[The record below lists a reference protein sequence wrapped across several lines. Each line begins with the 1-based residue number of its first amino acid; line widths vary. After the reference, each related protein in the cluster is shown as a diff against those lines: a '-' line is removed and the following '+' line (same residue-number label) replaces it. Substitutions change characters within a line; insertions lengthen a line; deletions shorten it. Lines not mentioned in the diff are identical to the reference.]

1 MCRTPMKKFYLFLVF
16 LVSTVAIAQE
26 DAWVYFKDK
35 PKAAYYLNAP
45 LEMLSQRALDR
56 RTTQNI
62 ALDMLDVPLESS
74 YVDQIKAAAGIEVKA
89 SSKWLNSLHIRG
101 TAAAINSLKSL
112 SFVDKVDFANK
123 ALNQTNKIVPQSK
136 TKLVSKTKE
145 TKITFA
151 YGTSQNQIE
160 MLKGTLLHQQN
171 FTGSGKIIAVLDSGF
186 PGVNTVSPFARLRSN
201 NQILGG
207 YNFVGRDSNFYAGD
221 THGSYV
227 LSTMGG
233 YKEGALVGTATDA
246 SYYLFITED
255 ANSENPIEES
265 LWVEAA
271 EEADRVGVDIIN
283 TSLGYFDFDNTA
295 YNHTYSQMNG
305 NSTFISKGAEIAF
318 SRGMIVVASAGN
330 SGGTSNPYI
339 AAPADAV
346 SVIAV
351 GAVNATKGLAS
362 FSSIGPSFDNRVKP
376 EVMAQGVNSVLS
388 DERGN
393 IVTANG
399 TSFSSP
405 ILAGMIACLWQALP
419 NKTNREIR
427 DLVIQSADRF
437 NSPTPQY
444 GYGIPD
450 FSTAKTLNVVAFD
463 SPYFGIYPNPVTD
476 VVTVSFP
483 ESVTKGT
490 IVFYSIRGEKVF
502 ERQIND
508 VKDIFSLLSL
518 TKGLYIYKIQAD
530 SYFKTGKIIK
540 Q

>member
-1 MCRTPMKKFYLFLVF
+1 MKQLYVFLIFLVATGAF
-16 LVSTVAIAQE
+16 AQE

-35 PKAAYYLNAP
+35 PSTSYYLNAP
-45 LEMLSQRALDR
+45 LEMLTQRALDR
-56 RTTQNI
+56 RVNQNI
-62 ALDMLDVPLESS
+62 ALDSKDVPIESD
-74 YVDQIKAAAGIEVKA
+74 YVNQVKA
-89 SSKWLNSLHIRG
+89 SLGIQVKAQSKWLNALHIRG
-101 TAAAINSLKSL
+101 SAADINALKSK
-112 SFVDKVDFANK
+112 SFVDKIDFANK
-123 ALNQTNKIVPQSK
+123 TLNQANKLVKQYKTKVASK
-136 TKLVSKTKE
+136 TKDA
-145 TKITFA
+145 KITFA

-160 MLKGTLLHQQN
+160 MLKGTVLHQQN
-171 FTGSGKIIAVLDSGF
+171 FTGSGKIIAVLDGGF
-186 PGVNTVSPFARLRSN
+186 PGVNTVLPFARLRNN

-207 YNFVGRDSNFYAGD
+207 YNYVGRDPNFYTGD

-233 YKEGALVGTATDA
+233 YKEGELVGTAPDA

-255 ANSENPIEES
+255 GANENPIEES

-271 EEADRVGVDIIN
+271 EEADRLGVDIIN
-283 TSLGYFDFDNTA
+283 TSLGYFDFDNSA

-305 NSTFISKGAEIAF
+305 NTTFISRGADIAF
-318 SRGMIVVASAGN
+318 SRGMIVVTSAGN
-330 SGGTSNPYI
+330 SGGSSEPHI
-339 AAPADAV
+339 AAPADAFN
-346 SVIAV
+346 VISV
-351 GAVNATKGLAS
+351 GAVTATKLKAS

-376 EVMAQGVNSVLS
+376 EVMAQGAASVLS
-388 DERGN
+388 DEKGN

-444 GYGIPD
+444 GYGIPN

-463 SPYFGIYPNPVTD
+463 SPFFGIYPNPVTD
-476 VVTVSFP
+476 IVRVSFP
-483 ESVTKGT
+483 ESVTTGSV
-490 IVFYSIRGEKVF
+490 IFYSLRGEKVF
-502 ERQIND
+502 EKQINK
-508 VKDIFSLLSL
+508 VEETFSLQSL
-518 TKGLYIYKIQAD
+518 TKGLYIYQIQSDA
-530 SYFKTGKIIK
+530 FVKTGKIIK